1 MTPRLAGRRALVTGA
16 GGAIGRAAA
25 LAFARE
31 GAAVAV
37 LDVVGKA
44 AEETVRLVRG
54 QGGTAVPL
62 VADVGDEEQVQA
74 AVATAV
80 DALGGLDTLFANAGV
95 MPHADVS
102 FLDADLGSWT
112 AIAATNLHGTVLCS
126 KHAVPHLVASGGG
139 AVVTMSSFL
148 VGQGCTVP
156 QDAYAASKGTIAA
169 LTVSMAAQL
178 GRHGIRVNAL
188 APGPIATAH
197 VEHFFPDAEARALR
211 LARIPMGRFGTPE
224 DAAELA
230 VVLASDAASWLTGQ
244 VIVLDG
250 GISAFYL

>member
-1 MTPRLAGRRALVTGA
+1 MGRLVGRRALITGA
-16 GGAIGRAAA
+16 GGAIGRASA

-37 LDVVGKA
+37 LDVAAAA
-44 AEETVRLVRG
+44 AEETVQLVQK
-54 QGGTAVPL
+54 QGGTAVA
-62 VADVGDEEQVQA
+62 VTADVADEEQVAA
-74 AVATAV
+74 AVGGAV
-80 DALGGLDTLFANAGV
+80 DLLGGLDTLFANAGI
-95 MPHADVS
+95 MPHADLS

-112 AIAATNLHGTVLCS
+112 TISATNLHGTVLCA
-126 KHAVPHLVASGGG
+126 KHVVPHLVAAGGG

-156 QDAYAASKGTIAA
+156 QDAYAASKGAIAA

-178 GRHGIRVNAL
+178 GRHGIRVNGL

-197 VEHFFPDAEARALR
+197 VEHFFSDPDARALR
-211 LARIPMGRFGTPE
+211 LARIPLGRFGTPE

-230 VVLASDAASWLTGQ
+230 VFLASNAASWLTGQ
-244 VIVLDG
+244 VITLDG
-250 GISAFYL
+250 GISTFYL

>member
-37 LDVVGKA
+37 LDVVGEA

-74 AVATAV
+74 AVGTAV
-80 DALGGLDTLFANAGV
+80 AALGGLDTLFANAGV

-126 KHAVPHLVASGGG
+126 KHAVPHLVAAGGG

-156 QDAYAASKGTIAA
+156 QDGYAASKGAIAA

-211 LARIPMGRFGTPE
+211 LARIPMGRYATNE
-224 DAAELA
+224 EIAAMAAFLVSDNSA
-230 VVLASDAASWLTGQ
+230 YCNGASFVV
-244 VIVLDG
+244 DG
-250 GISAFYL
+250 GMLTA